1 MLLKKIKNK
10 KIKVLIV
17 GCGYTGYPLAKII
30 SASKINVVGY
40 DINKNLINSLKKIT
54 YRNKNN
60 FLKFTDNLKLVKNVD
75 IILIS
80 LPTPLSKNFEPDL
93 SYIKKFLKNSH
104 GILKKNQ
111 LMILESTTY
120 PGTTDEIVKKY
131 LESQKFKIG
140 RNYFL
145 GYSPERID
153 PGRKINL
160 NSVTKIC
167 SGSTHACKKLIQEF
181 YKLFILNV
189 VSVKNNK
196 TAEFV
201 KIFENIFRSV
211 NISLVNEM
219 KIIADKF
226 DVDIREVIDAASTK
240 PYGFMK
246 FEPGP
251 GIGGH
256 CIPVDPF
263 YLTWKAK
270 EYNIHTRFIEL
281 AGEINNYMPTWIFE
295 KINKHLV
302 KKNLFIKKMKF
313 LFLGAS
319 YKKNIADTRES
330 PSIKF
335 FELFKS
341 SKLNF
346 DYHDPFVKKLNFY
359 VNDKKNTIK
368 SINITKQ
375 SLKKYDCVIVL
386 TNHDNVNY
394 NLIEKNSKLIFDS
407 RAIFKKSRK
416 VIFI

>member
-131 LESQKFKIG
+131 LELQKFKIG
-140 RNYFL
+140 SNYFL

>member
-1 MLLKKIKNK
+1 MLIKKIKQK

-17 GCGYTGYPLAKII
+17 GCGYTGYPLAQAI
-30 SASKINVVGY
+30 SSTKINVVGY
-40 DINKNLINSLKKIT
+40 DINK
-54 YRNKNN
+54 
-60 FLKFTDNLKLVKNVD
+60 KLVKLLNKKKNKFLRFVDNLNSINNID

-80 LPTPLSKNFEPDL
+80 LPTPLTKNFEPDL
-93 SYIKKFLKNSH
+93 SYIKNFLNLSKK
-104 GILKKNQ
+104 ILRKNQ

-120 PGTTDEIVKKY
+120 PGTTDEILQKF
-131 LESQKFKIG
+131 LERNKFKIG
-140 RNYFL
+140 KNYFL

-153 PGRKINL
+153 PGRKINF
-160 NSVTKIC
+160 NQISKVC
-167 SGSTHACKKLIQEF
+167 SGSTKKCKENVNEF
-181 YKLFILNV
+181 YKLFISNV
-189 VSVKNNK
+189 VNVENNK

-219 KIIADKF
+219 KIISDKF
-226 DVDIREVIDAASTK
+226 NVNIRDVINAASTK

-281 AGEINNYMPTWIFE
+281 AGEINNFMPHWIFE
-295 KINKHLV
+295 KINHELI

-313 LFLGAS
+313 LLLGAS
-319 YKKNIADTRES
+319 YKKNISDTRES

-335 FELFKS
+335 FELFDNNN
-341 SKLNF
+341 LNF
-346 DYHDPFVKKLNFY
+346 KYHDPYVKELTYKNNFY
-359 VNDKKNTIK
+359 KKKIR
-368 SINITKQ
+368 SVQISSS
-375 SLKKYDCVIVL
+375 SLKKYDCIIIL
-386 TNHDNVNY
+386 TDHDCLDY
-394 NLIEKNSKLIFDS
+394 NFIYKNSKLIFDS
-407 RAIFKKSRK
+407 RGIYKKSKK
-416 VIFI
+416 VILI